1 MGWPRTFSFSRGA
14 ATLLSMGLAAL
25 PVAQAQDLGSYRE
38 LSRALSTAQSVRPT
52 DVGAAL
58 HELDRAEAAFAVLRP
73 SLRDPQLSR
82 SIQGTLD
89 QARAALARTPADLQ
103 AQTIYAQ
110 ALLRQTLYT
119 QTLQDLLQRGA
130 EGADKD
136 TGPRLQ
142 QLAQEF
148 GLGSA
153 ETAALDRAAQAGE
166 PETVAARLQLAAA
179 RQIVREL
186 QPWRS
191 GAMLALNRDQAYL
204 RLTRASGWHL
214 HLSELDGTPAPAA
227 YTAALQ
233 QLAQGDLAGTAEPV
247 RQLYVAATL
256 TARQLQ
262 QSLEARAATPS
273 ASVQPVDT
281 SAAASTATAAPQTSA
296 SQAAASIVVVPASP
310 VASGAGA
317 QAQAARTAQAVQTA
331 PPDRVT
337 QPARN
342 TQPAQAASV
351 QGTIQA
357 ASPVYTALARALA
370 AAANRDQTAAHQ
382 ALTQAA
388 EALNTLPA
396 AWQGPATADLAAHMH
411 VLSQRSW
418 LEPSDVAAEI
428 VRMQALEAQVQGE
441 KAAPPAA
448 RIQYLA
454 AHLWN
459 GQVQAVAFLLLT
471 LLLPLPFYFK
481 FRALGHQKG
490 EWALIVTGIG
500 MLVVPAF
507 AEGLIVMG
515 SWLGRAL
522 DSTWLQSVGFLSMR
536 YTPLGHFLWWLF
548 TLIGTLLMTAGF
560 YRLSRTR
567 ARLASA
573 KERWA
578 QARVQAAASAAKA
591 ETLSY
596 SAQPQP
602 QTVQPPHR
610 RSTPPPEEP

>member
-119 QTLQDLLQRGA
+119 QTLQDLLQGGA

-136 TGPRLQ
+136 TGPQLQ
-142 QLAQEF
+142 KLAHEF

-166 PETVAARLQLAAA
+166 PEAVAARLQLAAA

-191 GAMLALNRDQAYL
+191 GAMLALNRDEAYL

-247 RQLYVAATL
+247 RQLYVATTL

-273 ASVQPVDT
+273 ASVQTVDT
-281 SAAASTATAAPQTSA
+281 SAAASTATAAPQ
-296 SQAAASIVVVPASP
+296 AAASIIVVPASP
-310 VASGAGA
+310 VASEAGA
-317 QAQAARTAQAVQTA
+317 QAQAAQTA
-331 PPDRVT
+331 
-337 QPARN
+337 
-342 TQPAQAASV
+342 QPAQTTPPNQPASV
-351 QGTIQA
+351 QGTIQT

-370 AAANRDQTAAHQ
+370 ASANRDQAAAHQ